1 MTIKRLQIYS
11 YAASLLILVMF
22 SALIYNYKPDNN
34 LTKKYTAYV
43 HETKNKQNIPPAQT
57 TYKEPVK
64 IVKKETPAIV
74 SPINKA
80 KIPVKELQAKEAKI
94 IEMKELSHNV
104 EMKTKEQSNFMV
116 FVNELN
122 SNISKHVEEQNEKF
136 TETETKS
143 ELPATTT
150 TTTSEKSSFWDIVEN
165 GIALLTG
172 QKIEKV
178 YNKDGKIK
186 MLAING
192 KKFRIVKK
200 INK

>member
-1 MTIKRLQIYS
+1 
-11 YAASLLILVMF
+11 MF